1 MPVLGKQRRIRRHNH
16 CIAVQFHA
24 THERRFRKTVD
35 QLCVPRAILAQVHL
49 RAFTIRGVVV
59 VEIVEPPA
67 GRLVGML
74 VNNGNTGFTC
84 ILPTSLIVGAT
95 RSRTD
100 RANHNNIRVGGLDLV
115 EDLLEAVLEHVID
128 KIFVANAQIFK
139 VERFR
144 MTHGGTLGTPFG
156 GCGVAIAEFDQMQHF
171 IDVCRHVF
179 LRDRHRTLAG
189 VLAAHGS
196 GQHR

>member
-1 MPVLGKQRRIRRHNH
+1 MLVDDGNARFARVL
-16 CIAVQFHA
+16 
-24 THERRFRKTVD
+24 
-35 QLCVPRAILAQVHL
+35 
-49 RAFTIRGVVV
+49 
-59 VEIVEPPA
+59 PA
-67 GRLVGML
+67 G
-74 VNNGNTGFTC
+74 F
-84 ILPTSLIVGAT
+84 IVWAA
-95 RSRTD
+95 RSRADRTD
-100 RANHNNIRVGGLDLV
+100 DDDIRVGGFDSV
-115 EDLLEAVLEHVID
+115 EDLLETVLEHVID
-128 KIFVANAQIFK
+128 EILVADAQIFK